1 MMRKRSSTNGDT
13 DFGIFYPHG
22 YIVAAFHSQ
31 EDAQRVQ
38 DDLFRGG
45 YEAADC
51 IVVPGSDVATAA
63 TRNLSTHRGW
73 LSRLG
78 KSDEAVRLHLDAAN
92 GGATFLRIFAP
103 NDTDAERVMNVIRR
117 APFSLAHRYQRF
129 AIQHMT

>member
-1 MMRKRSSTNGDT
+1 MGTARNGDT
-13 DFGIFYPHG
+13 WDHRLPRLT
-22 YIVAAFHSQ
+22 
-31 EDAQRVQ
+31 ER
-38 DDLFRGG
+38 LL
-45 YEAADC
+45 
-51 IVVPGSDVATAA
+51 GSRAGV
-63 TRNLSTHRGW
+63 RWNLSTHTGW

-103 NDTDAERVMNVIRR
+103 NDIDAERVMNVIRR